1 MKEPV
6 AMAYVNL
13 YGVLGCIPQ
22 LCRLDED
29 CRHILS
35 GLKKPV
41 ALCFEVKGGPC
52 RTFRFTR
59 EGCEVAEGD
68 AGSNAKMRFSSPE
81 KFNAFIDGGAP
92 GMPVK
97 HPVRTIVFLLKVF
110 AKLAER
116 LTYYLRPTPEQ
127 LSDRAFF
134 EKNTLLTL
142 YTVAGAISAL
152 ANTDSVSRISA
163 GNTPD
168 GEISVGIRDTVSVTI
183 LVKDHVFATVDRVSA
198 APRAVMEFADID
210 LANGLFRGEVS
221 TINELCKGRIRLAGM
236 ISMIDNV
243 NRILDRVSVY
253 LA

>member
-1 MKEPV
+1 ML
-6 AMAYVNL
+6 MAPLTVFRKST
-13 YGVLGCIPQ
+13 I
-22 LCRLDED
+22 R
-29 CRHILS
+29 S
-35 GLKKPV
+35 
-41 ALCFEVKGGPC
+41 
-52 RTFRFTR
+52 RT
-59 EGCEVAEGD
+59 
-68 AGSNAKMRFSSPE
+68 S
-81 KFNAFIDGGAP
+81 
-92 GMPVK
+92 
-97 HPVRTIVFLLKVF
+97 
-110 AKLAER
+110 
-116 LTYYLRPTPEQ
+116 
-127 LSDRAFF
+127 LSDFSLNQLRGIC
-134 EKNTLLTL
+134 EDGSWRVTTL

-152 ANTDSVSRISA
+152 ANTDPISRISA